1 MNKKK
6 IEAKKVVNKEPT
18 RSLSDRISQLIDS
31 NSPSYLNILH
41 RLTAL
46 DCEQLSR
53 ADRAFLRRA
62 HPLIGDC
69 LRYSW
74 HCTVICDRELTPG
87 RITLPDGLSDVEKQL
102 ARKALEAGTK
112 IGRRH
117 RLVATAKPA
126 G

>member
-1 MNKKK
+1 MTKKK

-31 NSPSYLNILH
+31 NSPSYLNILNS
-41 RLTAL
+41 LTAL
-46 DCEQLSR
+46 ECEQLGR
-53 ADRAFLRRA
+53 KDLTFLRRA
-62 HPLIGDC
+62 HNIIGDC

-74 HCTVICDRELTPG
+74 HCTVISGRELTPG
-87 RITLPDGLSDVEKQL
+87 RVTLPEELSDVEKQL